1 MFHFGFSYVGIL
13 YLLMLFFLIFSGQ
26 NICLKDMRTA
36 QRKKTKYCLHL
47 KESVRYLPVWLYW
60 SFLTSFVFLGIYGSN
75 VFLLVS
81 VIILGIGH
89 IEIHLQHR
97 LFPWKKPICI
107 VTGMHI
113 QRHKQTEKIHQNLK
127 THINNMKAIRILLI
141 LWIFETRAINII
153 R

>member
-13 YLLMLFFLIFSGQ
+13 YLLMLFVP
-26 NICLKDMRTA
+26 NILWTKYLPEGYEDST
-36 QRKKTKYCLHL
+36 KKTKYCLHL

-113 QRHKQTEKIHQNLK
+113 QRHKQTEKIHHNLK
-127 THINNMKAIRILLI
+127 KHIHDMKAIIIFLI
-141 LWIFETRAINII
+141 LWIFETRSINIVW
-153 R
+153 